1 MNMREE
7 VRNMER
13 VTNDYSKIFTE
24 VDEIFAHLPE
34 ELLSKVPAKIK
45 KEVKANKDTNY
56 EFEYDEDKEL
66 KNQKI
71 YEQTKDFIA
80 LIYILYICKKDE
92 KQRLLKICKEN
103 DLKKEKEKEGKYKTE
118 DLFKNKI
125 QKSENTEETSLQ
137 EIKKRGFFGKIIDK
151 IKNIFKK

>member
-1 MNMREE
+1 MKMREE
-7 VRNMER
+7 VKNMER

-34 ELLSKVPAKIK
+34 ELLNKVPAKIK
-45 KEVKANKDTNY
+45 KEVKANKDPNY
-56 EFEYDEDKEL
+56 EFEYDENKEL

-92 KQRLLKICKEN
+92 KQRLLKKCKEN
-103 DLKKEKEKEGKYKTE
+103 DLKKEKEKEKKYKTE
-118 DLFKNKI
+118 DLFKNKPP
-125 QKSENTEETSLQ
+125 KNEKKEETALQ
-137 EIKKRGFFGKIIDK
+137 EIREPGFFGKIINK
-151 IKNIFKK
+151 IKNFFKK